1 MFDVGF
7 LEVLVIG
14 IVALIVI
21 GPEKLPAVAR
31 TVGTWVGKMQRF
43 VRGVKSDFASELK
56 SGDLKKI
63 IGDQNDQISE
73 LRNLVTNARQEL
85 KAGVDEVTSSTR
97 TNMDD
102 FKKMVDE
109 GKSEANSSVQPAA
122 KVSERAN
129 DDASAQ
135 TPTKLSDEA
144 ADETPAAQSPQQV
157 AANPTSVDST
167 KQSD

>member
-14 IVALIVI
+14 IVSLIVI

-56 SGDLKKI
+56 SGDLQKI

-85 KAGVDEVTSSTR
+85 KAGVDEATSSTR
-97 TNMDD
+97 TSMDD
-102 FKKMVDE
+102 FKKMVEE
-109 GKSEANSSVQPAA
+109 GKAEAESSVQPSTQSSN
-122 KVSERAN
+122 VAN
-129 DDASAQ
+129 DGAGESTASASSGTTSN
-135 TPTKLSDEA
+135 TPSNTSEAKAVDKTSSSD
-144 ADETPAAQSPQQV
+144 SI
-157 AANPTSVDST
+157 
-167 KQSD
+167 KQGD